1 MAVAN
6 THETARWSEAE
17 EPQFLADLEAGC
29 WLFRDVEEDSRRLTF
44 DTTTYAFAEDIM
56 EILVDQSVLSAADA
70 RAISGLEELHKI
82 VPVEMTALDHGE
94 LNEVS
99 RRLYEQSD
107 QFLDTYRRF
116 VRDFLADAV
125 VGEACA
131 FQATP
136 TVRCHFPNQDGFD
149 WHPRYHSDIM
159 LGHPPQELNVWL
171 PVTDVSGSNSMRIA
185 GRTGSKRV
193 VRDSGFAFPD
203 FAAGVQENAE
213 LRGACDAA
221 SAPVEMPYG
230 EVLLFDPQ
238 CLHCTQFNTS
248 DRTRISLD
256 FRIISVSEYDAIEL
270 EYRGTGRR
278 RMRFARG
285 EYYDQRTTADL

>member
-1 MAVAN
+1 M
-6 THETARWSEAE
+6 
-17 EPQFLADLEAGC
+17 
-29 WLFRDVEEDSRRLTF
+29 FRDKAQDSVRLSF
-44 DTTTYAFAEDIM
+44 DTQAFTFAEDILD
-56 EILVDQSVLSAADA
+56 ILVEQSVLSAADA
-70 RAISGLEELHKI
+70 RALDGLEDLHKV
-82 VPVEMTALDHGE
+82 VPEEMIQLDDGE

-107 QFLDTYRRF
+107 RFLDTYRRF
-116 VRDFLADAV
+116 NKEFLAEQV

-136 TVRCHFPNQDGFD
+136 TVRCHFPNQKGFD
-149 WHPRYHSDIM
+149 WHPRYHTDIM

-171 PVTDVSGSNSMRIA
+171 PVTDVSQSNSMRIA
-185 GRTGSKRV
+185 GRGDSKRIF
-193 VRDSGFAFPD
+193 RDSGYVYAD
-203 FAAGVQENAE
+203 FAIAVQEDEQLRNACE
-213 LRGACDAA
+213 AA
-221 SAPVEMPYG
+221 SAPLDMDYG

-238 CLHCTQFNTS
+238 CLHCTQFNTT

-256 FRIISVSEYDAIEL
+256 FRVISIPELDAIEL

-278 RMRFARG
+278 RMRFERG